1 MSTKGKLEELPLT
14 SITLDKRLQMR
25 PKLNQARVDR
35 YAELIADSVSLPAA
49 IVFDDGKK
57 KWLADGWKRYRACE
71 KAKCE
76 TLYCEVRLGT
86 FRDAFLF
93 ALGANGEHGESR
105 DAETIDAVMKAVFS
119 DDELR
124 KDSDRKL
131 SVVCN
136 ISRTTVA
143 KYRKKFSGKT
153 GGLGL
158 PPETRRGQDGK
169 EYTVPASEPQWVD
182 DNEPVFTDEELAE
195 IDEDSERRKM
205 GKSYLR
211 AAEKSLGAL
220 QDNCTQA
227 ARVGAKVDLAVV
239 ASGSKSIHHVIEQG
253 KKSL

>member
-25 PKLNQARVDR
+25 PKLNQQRVER
-35 YAELIADSVSLPAA
+35 YSELISEGVSLPAA

-76 TLYCEVRLGT
+76 VLYCEVRNGT

-105 DAETIDAVMKAVFS
+105 DAETIDAVMKAVFA

-131 SVVCN
+131 AVVCN
-136 ISRTTVA
+136 VSRATISR
-143 KYRKKFSGKT
+143 YRKKLVPAGGSGE
-153 GGLGL
+153 
-158 PPETRRGQDGK
+158 PPEKRRGQDGK
-169 EYTVPASEPQWVD
+169 EYSVPSSEPQWVGD
-182 DNEPVFTDEELAE
+182 DEPVFTDEELAE
-195 IDEDSERRKM
+195 IDEDDQRRKM